1 MLHPKMNE
9 IIAEQK
15 NRYSVVVATAKRA
28 RYLAEE
34 AYDNNEE
41 LSEKPISLA
50 IKEFEAGKL
59 KIISGEEAVA
69 KRLMREE
76 LKRRRAEE
84 AAQREAEL
92 AAVKFNDDEEEA
104 AEGEHEEG
112 GEDEL
117 LGSLDA
123 IFAEGE
129 SEEVADEDEE
139 KDE

>member
-92 AAVKFNDDEEEA
+92 AAVKFNDDEDEA

-117 LGSLDA
+117 LDSLDA